1 MKTVQIYAKSYNDVA
16 SVLVS
21 GDEGQ
26 VYFTGYEKSEQ
37 MAIRRG
43 ASYVKNMLPYRELV
57 EIFTDKLKSEEIF
70 KDNYL
75 RRLRLPISMGNEL
88 SENKALSQQ
97 CLNNLNVELRFNNLR
112 IMERINGG
120 R

>member
-57 EIFTDKLKSEEIF
+57 EIFPDKLKPEDVF
-70 KDNYL
+70 NDKYL
-75 RRLRLPISMGNEL
+75 QRLRLPISMGNEL
-88 SENKALSQQ
+88 SENKALSRQ
-97 CLNNLNVELRFNNLR
+97 CLNNLNIELRFNNLK
-112 IMERINGG
+112 ISEG

>member
-1 MKTVQIYAKSYNDVA
+1 MKTAQIYAKSYGNVA

-57 EIFTDKLKSEEIF
+57 EIFPDKLKPEDVF
-70 KDNYL
+70 NDRYL
-75 RRLRLPISMGNEL
+75 QRLRLPVSIGTEL
-88 SENKALSQQ
+88 SRNEKLSRQ

-112 IMERINGG
+112 ISEG